1 MKLQKA
7 LSIFII
13 SISTVFSAQAGQPDT
28 ENQPVYYIEEDINSE
43 VEALFNVT
51 GQELVAN
58 AKDYLGRPYRRGC
71 MGPYAFDCSGFTSF
85 VYKNMHIS
93 LGRSSRDQWKQGLA
107 IDKDNV
113 HVGDLVFF
121 GSSRSSI
128 GHVGIVC
135 EVSGEGDFKFIHS
148 STSQG
153 VTISSIDDGYY
164 ARRYRGA
171 RRILEN

>member
-1 MKLQKA
+1 MKFKKA
-7 LSIFII
+7 LSILFL
-13 SISTVFSAQAGQPDT
+13 SVTTVFAAYAGNPDID
-28 ENQPVYYIEEDINSE
+28 NQPVYYIEEDINSE
-43 VEALFNVT
+43 VEALFSVT
-51 GQELVAN
+51 GEELVDN
-58 AKDYLGRPYRRGC
+58 AKDYIGRPYRRGC

-85 VYKNMHIS
+85 VYKSMNIS

-107 IDKDNV
+107 IDKDDV

-121 GSSRSSI
+121 GSSSHSI

-135 EVSGEGDFKFIHS
+135 EVEDNGDFKFIHS

-153 VTISSIDDGYY
+153 VTISSIDESYY
-164 ARRYRGA
+164 SRRYRGA